1 MSQSQIR
8 KVDPQTARQWL
19 DDGQAVLID
28 IREGDEYVREH
39 IPEAHLVPL
48 SGFSPEDFPKDRDK
62 IAIFHCASGTRT
74 ATAVSQILASGFA
87 EVCILDGGLKAWR
100 AAGLR
105 VNENRSAP
113 ISIMRQVQ
121 MVAGSLIMLGIA
133 LAVTVSPWFMA
144 LSAFVGAG
152 LFFAGASGTCAM
164 ASLLAYMPW
173 NKVATV
179 QQQPPA
185 HAGA

>member
-1 MSQSQIR
+1 MNQTQLR
-8 KVDPQTARQWL
+8 KVAPQTARQWL

-28 IREGDEYVREH
+28 IREADEYVREH

-62 IAIFHCASGTRT
+62 IAVFHCASGTRT

-87 EVCILDGGLKAWR
+87 EIYMLEGGLKAWR

-105 VNENRSAP
+105 VNENRNAP

-121 MVAGSLIMLGIA
+121 MVAGSMIMLGIA
-133 LAVTVSPWFMA
+133 LAVTVSPWFMG

-173 NKVATV
+173 NKVAAV
-179 QQQPPA
+179 PQQPPA

>member
-1 MSQSQIR
+1 MSQTQLR
-8 KVDPQTARQWL
+8 KVAPQTARQWL
-19 DDGQAVLID
+19 DDGQAILID
-28 IREGDEYVREH
+28 IREADEYVREH
-39 IPEAHLVPL
+39 IPEAHLIPL

-74 ATAVSQILASGFA
+74 ATAISQILASGFA
-87 EVCILDGGLKAWR
+87 EIYMLEGGLKAWR

-121 MVAGSLIMLGIA
+121 MVAGSMIMLGIA
-133 LAVTVSPWFMA
+133 LALTVSPWFMG

-164 ASLLAYMPW
+164 ASLLSHMPW
-173 NKVATV
+173 NKVAAV
-179 QQQPPA
+179 PQRPPA